1 MSYDVA
7 VLGSFMVDLIS
18 YVEKIPKVGETVH
31 ANAFVESFGGKGANQ
46 LIAATRLGSKTM
58 FVGKLG
64 NDSFGNKYLEH
75 FCFEGVNSE
84 FVELCTDFH
93 TGIAQI
99 VVSETGENQIVINA
113 GANINL
119 KEEDYVKAK
128 PVLDN
133 CKVPYHHKNLVMS
146 YIIHISFLYRS

>member
-46 LIAATRLGSKTM
+46 LIAATRLGSKTL
-58 FVGKLG
+58 FIGKLG

-75 FCFEGVNSE
+75 FHSEGVNTD
-84 FVELCTDFH
+84 FVEQCADFH

-99 VVSETGENQIVINA
+99 IVSETGENQIVINA

-119 KEEDYVKAK
+119 KEEDYMKAK

-133 CKVPYHHKNLVMS
+133 CKVS
-146 YIIHISFLYRS
+146 S

>member
-7 VLGSFMVDLIS
+7 VLGSFMVDLVS

-31 ANAFVESFGGKGANQ
+31 ANAFAESFGGKGANQ

-64 NDSFGNKYLEH
+64 NDSFGNKYMDY
-75 FCFEGVNSE
+75 FRSEGVSTD
-84 FVELCTDFH
+84 FVEQCANFH

-99 VVSETGENQIVINA
+99 VVSKTGENQIVINA
-113 GANINL
+113 GANNNL
-119 KEEDYVKAK
+119 NEEDYVKAK

-133 CKVPYHHKNLVMS
+133 CKVPSKSYRVMS
-146 YIIHISFLYRS
+146 YIIQISFLFRF

>member
-18 YVEKIPKVGETVH
+18 YVDKIPKVGETVH
-31 ANAFVESFGGKGANQ
+31 ANAFNESFGGKGANQ
-46 LIAATRLGSKTM
+46 LIAATRLGSKTL

-75 FCFEGVNSE
+75 FRSEGVNTD
-84 FVELCTDFH
+84 FVEQCKDSH

-99 VVSETGENQIVINA
+99 IVSETGENQIVINA
-113 GANINL
+113 GANVNL
-119 KEEDYVKAK
+119 KEEDYMKAK

-133 CKVPYHHKNLVMS
+133 CKVSSSKYCNVL
-146 YIIHISFLYRS
+146 